1 MTQQCPKPFPIY
13 LFHLNCDKTRELTIC
28 FNPQRP
34 PFPRARINVVPI
46 EFEQHAKIL
55 GLTFNSSLTW
65 KDHIEE
71 LACYEIVS
79 KTLFSCSACVGVRHT
94 IESVMRIEGEDDR
107 NQGKIMTHYF
117 FSSK

>member
-34 PFPRARINVVPI
+34 PFPRACINVVPI
-46 EFEQHAKIL
+46 EFEQHAKLL

-71 LACYEIVS
+71 LVTKSYPKHSFHVQRALECV
-79 KTLFSCSACVGVRHT
+79 TLLRVL
-94 IESVMRIEGEDDR
+94 
-107 NQGKIMTHYF
+107 
-117 FSSK
+117 